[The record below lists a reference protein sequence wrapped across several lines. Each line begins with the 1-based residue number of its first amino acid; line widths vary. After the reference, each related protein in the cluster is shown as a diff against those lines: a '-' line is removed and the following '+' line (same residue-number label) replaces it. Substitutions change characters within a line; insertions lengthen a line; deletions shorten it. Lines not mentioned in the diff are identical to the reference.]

1 MRKDAAGKK
10 SLNGEGRYDKITLH
24 GLRRKEGEQGR
35 SRMKKKGRAAV
46 AAVVLFLCV
55 GYLFYTRPVTLGQ
68 IYPMLEA
75 GECVGMS
82 GVFRV
87 GSQEERSEFTLAPGQ

>member
-10 SLNGEGRYDKITLH
+10 SLNGEGRHDKITLH
-24 GLRRKEGEQGR
+24 ALRRKREEQER
-35 SRMKKKGRAAV
+35 SRMKKKGRAAT

-87 GSQEERSEFTLAPGQ
+87 GSQQELSLIHIL